1 MDTKHTAS
9 DTKTEVD
16 YLATQLNKKMDEL
29 RTCDGYQDYLRMQA
43 RFPHYSL
50 NNCLLII
57 TQMPQATHVAG
68 YTVWSSLGRHVK
80 AGEHGIRIMA
90 PRICKRAKITE
101 TSVPPSGLVE
111 SKPSVST
118 VVNADSKSS
127 DTQFESQSDVYMYFR
142 PISVFDISQT
152 SGDPLPTLTVDELQG
167 RVDGYTIF
175 KDSLI
180 ESSPV
185 PVRFSTIPDGT
196 KGYYSPITNEIVI
209 KIGMSEQQTLKTLA
223 HELGH
228 SVAHSPDNPIA
239 MKKTRSDKE
248 TEAESIAYIICSHY
262 GIETDSYSFPYI
274 GTWASTMS
282 NKELSARI
290 TSIKGPAVEIID
302 RTDDCIQ
309 RRLSEHRTEIA
320 YQLPDGYIS
329 VQKESSRDS
338 INYHLYDLHYQQTH
352 SGQLHLPPQ
361 ISIQAAAE
369 QVLLNRGLDPQR
381 KHEFPLYLLQEG
393 ISHARQD
400 TLHHMH

>member
-1 MDTKHTAS
+1 
-9 DTKTEVD
+9 
-16 YLATQLNKKMDEL
+16 
-29 RTCDGYQDYLRMQA
+29 
-43 RFPHYSL
+43 
-50 NNCLLII
+50 
-57 TQMPQATHVAG
+57 
-68 YTVWSSLGRHVK
+68 
-80 AGEHGIRIMA
+80 
-90 PRICKRAKITE
+90 
-101 TSVPPSGLVE
+101 
-111 SKPSVST
+111 
-118 VVNADSKSS
+118 
-127 DTQFESQSDVYMYFR
+127 
-142 PISVFDISQT
+142 
-152 SGDPLPTLTVDELQG
+152 
-167 RVDGYTIF
+167 
-175 KDSLI
+175 
-180 ESSPV
+180 
-185 PVRFSTIPDGT
+185 
-196 KGYYSPITNEIVI
+196 
-209 KIGMSEQQTLKTLA
+209 
-223 HELGH
+223 
-228 SVAHSPDNPIA
+228 
-239 MKKTRSDKE
+239 
-248 TEAESIAYIICSHY
+248 
-262 GIETDSYSFPYI
+262 
-274 GTWASTMS
+274 MS